1 MTYKN
6 YGDVNF
12 LTYGGCLVD
21 SDHSDTEFRI
31 IYLRPYD
38 DGDPDHDDLYQC
50 AEITVDITDS
60 WIDKKQVM
68 SFIGMTENEFDPIE
82 FAIGCIDYYGPENFG
97 ADGSWGYQKDWRYMT
112 RDDIKEVLR
121 HRVIATDNIN
131 IEW

>member
-1 MTYKN
+1 MIYRN

-38 DGDPDHDDLYQC
+38 DEEGLYQC
-50 AEITVDITDS
+50 AEIIVDINDS
-60 WIDKKQVM
+60 WIDRSQVM
-68 SFIGMTENEFDPIE
+68 KYGGVTEDDFDPVL
-82 FAIGCIDYYGPENFG
+82 FAIDCIEYYGPENFW
-97 ADGSWGYQKDWRYMT
+97 ADGCWMYQYDWRCMT
-112 RDDIKEVLR
+112 REGVKEVLR
-121 HRVIATDNIN
+121 NRVIATDNIE

>member
-1 MTYKN
+1 MIYKN

-38 DGDPDHDDLYQC
+38 DGLPEHDELYQC
-50 AEITVDITDS
+50 AEIMVDITDN
-60 WIDKKQVM
+60 WIDKDAVM
-68 SFIGMTENEFDPIE
+68 KFGGMTEENFNPIH
-82 FAIGCIDYYGPENFG
+82 FAIDCIDYYGAENFG
-97 ADGSWGYQKDWRYMT
+97 ADGSWLYQKDWRHMT
-112 RDDIKEVLR
+112 RDDVKEVLR
-121 HRVIATDNIN
+121 HRVIATDNVN